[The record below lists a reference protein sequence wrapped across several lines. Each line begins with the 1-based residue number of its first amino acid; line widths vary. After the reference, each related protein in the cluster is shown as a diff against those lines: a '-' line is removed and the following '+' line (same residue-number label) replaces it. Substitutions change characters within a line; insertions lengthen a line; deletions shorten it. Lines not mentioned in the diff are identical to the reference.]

1 METTEKKQI
10 DAMEPDKPAPANLLP
25 VKPGAQNGRW
35 SGYWHL
41 LTARLTELRRE
52 PGVIFWIFG
61 FPLLMAVALGLAFR
75 NKPPDVSR
83 VAVIAG
89 PGAERV
95 MTLLRNAP
103 HPELVRAEVLPET
116 DARHRFHFGKYDL
129 VVAATGNNTVAY
141 EYDPTRPESVLARV
155 IVDDQLEIASGRKD
169 RLQSSIRPS
178 TEPGSRYIDFLVP
191 GILGM
196 NLMISGLWSAGFVV
210 VDMRQRKVLKRYVA
224 TPMRRSD
231 FLLAI
236 STSRLLLMVLEVL
249 LLLGCGILVF
259 HLRVLGSWASILLV
273 SAAGAFTFAGM
284 GLLAASRTQ
293 KSETANGI
301 INIVMIPM
309 LMLSGVFF
317 SYEHFPEAI
326 QPVLKILPLTALND
340 ALRSIILEGSPLRAQ
355 LSRLLVLGI
364 WGGISFM
371 LALRWFR
378 WT

>member
-1 METTEKKQI
+1 
-10 DAMEPDKPAPANLLP
+10 
-25 VKPGAQNGRW
+25 
-35 SGYWHL
+35 
-41 LTARLTELRRE
+41 
-52 PGVIFWIFG
+52 
-61 FPLLMAVALGLAFR
+61 
-75 NKPPDVSR
+75 
-83 VAVIAG
+83 
-89 PGAERV
+89 
-95 MTLLRNAP
+95 
-103 HPELVRAEVLPET
+103 
-116 DARHRFHFGKYDL
+116 
-129 VVAATGNNTVAY
+129 
-141 EYDPTRPESVLARV
+141 VLARV

-178 TEPGSRYIDFLVP
+178 TEPGSRYIDFLIP

-273 SAAGAFTFAGM
+273 SAAGAFTVAGM
-284 GLLAASRTQ
+284 VLLAASRTQ

-340 ALRSIILEGSPLRAQ
+340 ALRSIILEGLPLRAQ

-378 WT
+378 WI